1 MENNSSSGLGL
12 GMVLFIVFLILKLT
26 DNIDWSWWWVT
37 SPIWIPIDI
46 GVLFILLIKL
56 SDLQMKKEEL
66 YEKLMRAI
74 MLIEDGAPHMAKRI
88 LEELANKVTFL
99 NKIK

>member
-1 MENNSSSGLGL
+1 
-12 GMVLFIVFLILKLT
+12 
-26 DNIDWSWWWVT
+26 
-37 SPIWIPIDI
+37 
-46 GVLFILLIKL
+46 
-56 SDLQMKKEEL
+56 MKKEEL